1 MKLTFRIHYYTQW
14 GQQMALSGSLSEM
27 GSNVLDK
34 VLLLEYQEEGFWEAV
49 IELENAPATFSYR
62 YLILDSAKGA
72 VTEEWGDLRQIEIEP
87 DAKQLWIRDAWR
99 THSDDANVF
108 YSSAFVKAIFK
119 PKSFSKVKR
128 LNKPDDHVSIH
139 FQMDT
144 PIVPPGLQLGV
155 IGNIEELGNWN
166 KSTPLLLNNNQHP
179 RWEAAIHFPKYRVG
193 SIEYK
198 YCFYNPSDKKVE
210 VIEGG
215 GNRQLLM
222 QTLFDKDH
230 IIVADQNFTHPKGPW
245 KGAGL
250 AIPVFSIRTE
260 DSLGVGE
267 FNDLKKVVDWAALTG
282 LKMVQILPVNDT
294 IATKTWTDSYPYAA
308 ISVFALHPI
317 FLHLDPLFAAIP
329 PALTAKK
336 QALNALVEVDY
347 EKVMATKMRYARMA
361 YDANWESFLKDK
373 KFKQYFKENKDWLE
387 PYAVFSYLRDQNKTV
402 DFSKW
407 GAHAVYSKSI
417 LKKLASPKADTYADV
432 AFYYYLQ
439 YHLDLQLRAAA
450 DYARAKG
457 LVLKGDL
464 PIGIYRHSVDA
475 WVAPRLY
482 NMDGQA
488 GAPPDPFSA
497 DGQNWGFPTYN
508 WEEMAKDGYQ
518 WWRSRMQQ
526 LARYFD
532 AYRIDH
538 ILGFFRIWEIP
549 QSQVDGLL
557 GVFNPAIPVNLQELK
572 NKGIT
577 FDPKRFC
584 EPYIT
589 EAILEETFPQ
599 DIDFVRFHFFTKDNQ
614 GNIVFKKNYN
624 TQKKIRAFFEKKAM
638 ANKKEALL
646 DPLYKLIANVL
657 FIPDKQEP
665 TQHFHPRIDLI
676 STHSFEA
683 LPIEHKTA
691 VRAIYY
697 DYFYN
702 RQEAFWKE
710 QAMEKL
716 PAMRKATNMLI
727 CGEDLGM
734 VPECVPGVMEDQNI
748 LTLEIQRMSKN
759 PNTEFLA
766 ANDIPYLSVV
776 SPSTH
781 DMSPIRLWWEEST
794 WEQIQRFYEQELKM
808 IGDHPF
814 YCEPYIA
821 QAIIHQHLSWPSM
834 WAVFPLQDL
843 LAMDGRLRRKDPSEE
858 RINVPA
864 NPNHYWRYRMHLSIE
879 DLMKEKSFNH
889 MLWAMLSSAK
899 RV

>member
-14 GQQMALSGSLSEM
+14 GQQIALSGSLPEM
-27 GSNVLDK
+27 GNDVLDK

-49 IELENAPATFSYR
+49 IELDHPPASFSYR
-62 YLILDSAKGA
+62 YLILDSARGA
-72 VTEEWGDLRQIEIEP
+72 VTEEWGAIRLIEIEP
-87 DAKQLWIRDAWR
+87 GTKQLWIRDAWR

-108 YSSAFVKAIFK
+108 YSSAFVNAIFK
-119 PKSFSKVKR
+119 PKSFSKIKN
-128 LNKPDDHVSIH
+128 LKKPDDYVSIH

-144 PIVPPGLQLGV
+144 PIVPPGCQLGV

-166 KSTPLLLNNNQHP
+166 KSTPLLLNNLRHP
-179 RWEAAIHFPKYRVG
+179 LWEAAIDFPKYRVG

-198 YCFYNPSDKKVE
+198 YCFYNPSEGKVE

-230 IIVADQNFTHPKGPW
+230 IIVADQNFTHPKGSW

-267 FNDLKKVVDWAALTG
+267 FHDLKKVVDWAVITG

-317 FLHLDPLFAAIP
+317 FLHIDPLFAAVP
-329 PALTAKK
+329 AALTAKK
-336 QALNALVEVDY
+336 QSLNTLAEVDY
-347 EKVMATKMRYARMA
+347 EKVMETKMRFARMA
-361 YDANWESFLKDK
+361 YDANWESFLKDR

-387 PYAVFSYLRDQNKTV
+387 PYAVFSYLRDQHKTV

-407 GAHAVYSKSI
+407 GAQAVYSKSL
-417 LKKLASPKADTYADV
+417 LKQMASPKADTYADV

-450 DYARAKG
+450 DYARSKG

-475 WVAPRLY
+475 WVAPHLY

-508 WEEMAKDGYQ
+508 WEEMAKDGYL
-518 WWRSRMQQ
+518 WWKNRMQQ

-557 GVFNPAIPVNLQELK
+557 GVFNPAIPVDLQEFK
-572 NKGIT
+572 DKGVL
-577 FDPKRFC
+577 FDRKRFC

-589 EAILEETFPQ
+589 EAILAEIFTT

-614 GNIVFKKNYN
+614 GKIVFKKNYN

-676 STHSFEA
+676 STRSFAALSAELKEA
-683 LPIEHKTA
+683 IES
-691 VRAIYY
+691 IYY

-702 RQEAFWKE
+702 RQEAFWKGK
-710 QAMEKL
+710 AMEKL
-716 PAMRKATNMLI
+716 PAMRNATNMLI

-748 LTLEIQRMSKN
+748 LSLEIQRMSKN
-759 PNTEFLA
+759 PKTEFLA
-766 ANDIPYLSVV
+766 TEDIPYLSVV

-794 WEQIQRFYEQELKM
+794 WEQVQRFYEQELKM

-843 LAMDGRLRRKDPSEE
+843 LAMDGRLRHKDPSEE

-864 NPNHYWRYRMHLSIE
+864 NPKHYWRYRMHLTMEELI
-879 DLMKEKSFNH
+879 KEKSFNH

-899 RV
+899 RI